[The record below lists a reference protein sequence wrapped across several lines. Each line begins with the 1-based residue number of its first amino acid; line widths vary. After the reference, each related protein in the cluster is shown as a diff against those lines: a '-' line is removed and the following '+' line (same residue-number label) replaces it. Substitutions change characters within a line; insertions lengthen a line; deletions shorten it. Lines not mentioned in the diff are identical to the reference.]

1 MKENPAQN
9 KLEKAKA
16 IFRQEVQQR
25 LPECQ
30 EALSFLKSNGYDAQ
44 ACETIYRF
52 AHTLKGSGQMV
63 GWWDIA
69 DPAAEMATALI
80 LLKNYGV
87 EFSTGILNFLNE
99 RLEEIL
105 NEMNGSSE
113 ITSSID
119 PFTQTASTPKILI
132 VDDDPTITHLVAE
145 SLEQNG
151 FEAIVCHDLVTAEQ
165 QLRLVQPDLIVLD
178 IILPQESGIEFCR
191 KIRSDPQW
199 RIVPVIFL
207 SVKDQLQ
214 DKLAGFSTGADD
226 YICKPFKVEELIARI
241 RAILNRIN
249 ICHDL
254 IWRDELTH
262 VYNRRYLQQRL
273 KEERSLYRSSGKG
286 FSLAMIDLDF
296 FKEINDRYGHI
307 VGDETLQCLVDKLI
321 ANLRTSDVIC
331 RYGGEEFVI
340 IMPDTSK
347 AEAHS
352 ILDRVLHLIGQT
364 PLDLP
369 KSKRKIGITISGGC
383 VHFPQN
389 GANETELLKAADT
402 ALYTAKKNGRNQFV
416 FMSEVE
422 K

>member
-331 RYGGEEFVI
+331 RYGGEEFVVVLPHTQI
-340 IMPDTSK
+340 GGADNLGEQIRNELQRKKWMHHKTGKPIGMVTASFGIAQLRPEDGPDSLLERADAK
-347 AEAHS
+347 LYEA
-352 ILDRVLHLIGQT
+352 
-364 PLDLP
+364 
-369 KSKRKIGITISGGC
+369 
-383 VHFPQN
+383 
-389 GANETELLKAADT
+389 KAA
-402 ALYTAKKNGRNQFV
+402 GRNCV
-416 FMSEVE
+416 KSDSD
-422 K
+422 